1 LIAIFTLNQ
10 TFTSIMPHTYS
21 CDVVGEYG
29 LTSNK
34 LIRNALLI
42 LNPAYFEPGD
52 VFLVV
57 KHPHDWTHTGIV
69 TGVSDD

>member
-1 LIAIFTLNQ
+1 
-10 TFTSIMPHTYS
+10 
-21 CDVVGEYG
+21 VGEYG